1 MEVHMWNWLNNT
13 DTGRAVRSYVVSF
26 VTVILGL
33 FIADGADVFAV
44 SSTDLK
50 AWLAAGLA
58 AVLPVIITALNPND
72 PRYGFKKNV

>member
-1 MEVHMWNWLNNT
+1 MWNWLNNT

-33 FIADGADVFAV
+33 FIADGADIFAV

-72 PRYGFKKNV
+72 TRYGIKNNA

>member
-1 MEVHMWNWLNNT
+1 MWNWLNNT

-33 FIADGADVFAV
+33 FIADGADIFAV

-58 AVLPVIITALNPND
+58 AVLPVIVTALNPND
-72 PRYGFKKNV
+72 PRYGIKNNA

>member
-1 MEVHMWNWLNNT
+1 MWNWLNNT

-33 FIADGADVFAV
+33 FIADGADIFAV

-72 PRYGFKKNV
+72 PRYGIKNNA